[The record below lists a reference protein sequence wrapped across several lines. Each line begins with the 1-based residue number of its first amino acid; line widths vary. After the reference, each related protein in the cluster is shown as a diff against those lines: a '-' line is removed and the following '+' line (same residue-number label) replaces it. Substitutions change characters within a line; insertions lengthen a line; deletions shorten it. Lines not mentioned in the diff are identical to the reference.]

1 MHLEDMY
8 FRFCMRVI
16 LVTRVIVGNGSKGN
30 NQSHMT
36 VRHRNKGILA
46 LFLLVIVILR
56 EY

>member
-8 FRFCMRVI
+8 FRFCILVI

>member
-8 FRFCMRVI
+8 FRSCILMI
-16 LVTRVIVGNGSKGN
+16 LVTQVVVGNRSKGN

-36 VRHRNKGILA
+36 MRHRNKGILA
-46 LFLLVIVILR
+46 LFLLVIVILH